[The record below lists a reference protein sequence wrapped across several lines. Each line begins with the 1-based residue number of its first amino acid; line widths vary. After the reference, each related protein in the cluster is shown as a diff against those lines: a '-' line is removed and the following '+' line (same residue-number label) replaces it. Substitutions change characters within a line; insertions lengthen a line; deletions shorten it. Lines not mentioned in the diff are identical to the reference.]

1 MNGANTCIQPFS
13 VFRQVCSMLLAP
25 VLALKNGWRTYIRQE
40 IALVGFAMAS
50 IYLTVLGFSGVTS
63 AYFLT
68 QVSPSPSLNSLK
80 KLYYLF

>member
-1 MNGANTCIQPFS
+1 MT
-13 VFRQVCSMLLAP
+13 
-25 VLALKNGWRTYIRQE
+25 LKNGWRIYIRQD

-68 QVSPSPSLNSLK
+68 QVSRGVGLVLVN
-80 KLYYLF
+80 